1 MDRHAL
7 RHLLVNSKLRHL
19 AGPIFNIA
27 VSIELK
33 LVDLMVNSK
42 PPPAKDVDFDVTAI
56 IKTFERPKLL
66 LRLVN
71 SLKKH
76 YPNVPIII
84 ADDSRNPS
92 EIEGTSLVKLPFDS
106 GVSVGRAAALELVK
120 TKYTWNFDD
129 DFMVTRGTNAE
140 MAIAG
145 LNRNQQLDLIGG
157 ELLNMPMLMWCTV
170 NENETFDTKESQLI
184 PSGTIIDEHF
194 EVRDKVSNFFI
205 ARTEKLREVGYK
217 PELKRLDHGDF
228 FTRARGKI
236 VSAHCKKMYALHA
249 QAPFDRNYHSFR
261 DNYEADLQVLENT
274 YSPLKKQSDVSKKS
288 D

>member
-1 MDRHAL
+1 MDRHEL

-19 AGPIFNIA
+19 AGPVFNIA

-33 LVDLMVNSK
+33 LFDLMVNSK
-42 PPPAKDVDFDVTAI
+42 PHPAKEIDLDVTAI

-76 YPNVPIII
+76 YPNIPIII
-84 ADDSRNPS
+84 ADDSRTPS
-92 EIEGTSLVKLPFDS
+92 EIEGTTLVRLPFDS
-106 GVSVGRAAALELVK
+106 GVSAGRAAALELVR

-129 DFMVTRGTNAE
+129 DFIVTSGTNAE

-157 ELLNMPMLMWCTV
+157 ELLNMPMLTWCKV
-170 NENETFDTKESQLI
+170 NENETFDTEDSQLI
-184 PSGTIIDEHF
+184 PSGTVIDEHF

-217 PELKRLDHGDF
+217 AELKRLDHADF

-261 DNYEADLQVLENT
+261 DNYQADLQVLENT
-274 YSPLKKQSDVSKKS
+274 YTPLIKQSDSKQNS

>member
-1 MDRHAL
+1 MDRHEL

-19 AGPIFNIA
+19 AGPVFNIA
-27 VSIELK
+27 VSTELK
-33 LVDLMVNSK
+33 LIDLMVNSK
-42 PPPAKDVDFDVTAI
+42 PHPAKDVDLDVTAI

-66 LRLVN
+66 IRLVN

-76 YPNVPIII
+76 YPNIPIII
-84 ADDSRNPS
+84 ADDSRTPT
-92 EIEGTSLVKLPFDS
+92 EIEGTRLVRLPFDS
-106 GVSVGRAAALELVK
+106 GVSAGRAAALELVR

-129 DFMVTRGTNAE
+129 DLIVTSGTNAE

-157 ELLNMPMLMWCTV
+157 EWLNLPMLTWCKV
-170 NENETFDTKESQLI
+170 NENDTFDTEDSQLI
-184 PSGTIIDEHF
+184 PSGSIIDEHF
-194 EVRDKVSNFFI
+194 EVRDKVSSFFI
-205 ARTEKLREVGYK
+205 ARTDKLREVGYK
-217 PELKRLDHGDF
+217 SELKRLDHADF

-261 DNYEADLQVLENT
+261 DNYQADLQVLENT
-274 YSPLKKQSDVSKKS
+274 YSPLIKQSDSKKNS
-288 D
+288 Y